1 MREMRGM
8 KGMEFLTPGC
18 DLYSYVAYG
27 QKPFDGKVEVDP
39 AEI

>member
-1 MREMRGM
+1 MQIVD
-8 KGMEFLTPGC
+8 FLTQGC

-39 AEI
+39 DEI